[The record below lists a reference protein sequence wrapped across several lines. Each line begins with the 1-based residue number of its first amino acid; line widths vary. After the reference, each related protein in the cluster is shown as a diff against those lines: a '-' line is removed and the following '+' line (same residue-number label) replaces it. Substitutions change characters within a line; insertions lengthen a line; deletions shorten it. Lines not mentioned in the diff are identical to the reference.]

1 MLWCFPVYSD
11 FFIENTVFI
20 GINFTK
26 QNRAVRKGGTMARQ
40 KKGFTLMEL
49 SIVIAL
55 VAIAVVMVSTF
66 CIMAD
71 RRNAESNR
79 SIQVTND
86 ITVTEVIVENWI
98 DELLSKG
105 AALSLSESGDAI
117 VATLGEDSYELSFT
131 PSEENGGKE
140 SSGKLLGEYI
150 DTQKSFSYTTST
162 VKAISFSMLEKEGAR
177 LITCAVTYDPSINSN
192 PSKIKTYA
200 FCVNSRIGE
209 TVELSEVTP

>member
-1 MLWCFPVYSD
+1 
-11 FFIENTVFI
+11 
-20 GINFTK
+20 
-26 QNRAVRKGGTMARQ
+26 MARH

-98 DELLSKG
+98 NELLSKG
-105 AALSLSESGDAI
+105 ATLSLSESGDSI

-140 SSGKLLGEYI
+140 SSGELLGEYT

-162 VKAISFSMLEKEGAR
+162 VKAISFSMLENGENGAR
-177 LITCAVTYDPSINSN
+177 LITCTVTYDPSINSN